1 MSLESVPPM
10 VTKVERIRRFQEIP
24 EIKTWLDGSDIRL
37 STRGYYAKRLY
48 EFLDGKETPKQFLD
62 EALANPREVGIH
74 IKGTVAAVAQ
84 KSPSVAFHMR
94 AALKSFLEYY
104 DTDVHVTGKV
114 KLRRTWKKP
123 YLSWADAEKIIS
135 KTREPYES
143 IFRFMLWSGLGQD
156 EVIEINGSPKLQ
168 QSIEKQRADPTKD
181 YIIIDLQPRK
191 QTLTRYFVPVPKQY
205 VPKFPLTTLDYKIR
219 GKKPIHV
226 QAMEDRFRQA
236 TRQVGLHEKGMG
248 PHTLRSVFTSQCAM
262 AGVRE
267 SVCEFMKG
275 HGAGDK
281 YGYSREVLNEAF
293 MVKELRKLWEPATVS
308 KEEVDRLKSLV
319 DELRKGKGFTKEDV
333 AQMVR
338 EYLDHEQTSAVPA
351 LTRHRS
357 AAASGTISRRHSR
370 RPRSSSGTRHG
381 QDH

>member
-1 MSLESVPPM
+1 M
-10 VTKVERIRRFQEIP
+10 VTKRERIQRFQEIP
-24 EIKTWLDGSDIRL
+24 EIKTWLDGSDIKP

-48 EFLDGKETPKQFLD
+48 EFLDSKQTPKQFLD
-62 EALANPREVGIH
+62 KALANPREVGIQ

-104 DTDVHVTGKV
+104 DTNVHVNTKI

-123 YLSWADAEKIIS
+123 YLSWADAEKIIT

-156 EVIEINGSPKLQ
+156 EVTEINSSPKLH
-168 QSIEKQRADPTKD
+168 QSIEKQRADPTRD
-181 YIIIDLQPRK
+181 YILIDLAPRK
-191 QTLTRYFVPVPKQY
+191 QTLTRYFTVVPKQY
-205 VPKFPLTTLDYKIR
+205 VPKFPMMTLDYTIR
-219 GKKPIHV
+219 GKKPVHV
-226 QAMEDRFRQA
+226 QAMEDRFRKA
-236 TRQVGLHEKGMG
+236 ARQVGLYQPGMG

-308 KEEVDRLKSLV
+308 KEEVDRLKSEV
-319 DELRKGKGFTKEDV
+319 EELRKGKGFSKEDV
-333 AQMVR
+333 ARMV
-338 EYLDHEQTSAVPA
+338 EAYLAK
-351 LTRHRS
+351 R
-357 AAASGTISRRHSR
+357 
-370 RPRSSSGTRHG
+370 
-381 QDH
+381 